1 MLNFRKIS
9 IDDKVIY
16 DKYRSKCEI
25 NASEGAF
32 ATVFIW
38 DEFYNA
44 TVADDDEFFY
54 IRFNKKNTAP
64 EFLFPVGIGDVKSA
78 LRKIE
83 AVCEERGESLKF
95 ALLTKE
101 QADIVTDFFGDAAQV
116 VSDRDCA
123 DYVYLTEKMINLSGK
138 KLHSKKNH
146 LNYFLQNYNFEFVE
160 VSGGELLDK
169 CAEKA
174 YQLVNSK
181 EKNRNSY
188 EIGAMHSY
196 FENFDALD
204 QKGCAIIID
213 GAVAAMSFGERLCD
227 DCALIQIELAD
238 DAFRGAYQAINKL
251 FLENYWSEFKYV
263 NREEDM
269 GIDGLRKAKMSYRP
283 EFLVEKY
290 FIAIND

>member
-1 MLNFRKIS
+1 MLDFRKIS
-9 IDDKVIY
+9 IEDKVIY

-32 ATVFIW
+32 TTVFIW
-38 DEFYNA
+38 NEYYNA
-44 TVADDDEFFY
+44 EIADDGEFFY
-54 IRFNKKNTAP
+54 IRFNKKNSAP
-64 EFLFPVGIGDVKSA
+64 EFMFPVGAGDIKIA
-78 LRKIE
+78 LKKIE
-83 AVCEERGESLKF
+83 EYCEENGSPIKF
-95 ALLTKE
+95 ALLTRK
-101 QADIVTDFFGDAAQV
+101 QADCVIEFFGEAAQI

-146 LNYFLQNYNFEFVE
+146 LNYFINNYDFEFVE
-160 VSGGELLDK
+160 VTDGELLEK

-174 YQLVNSK
+174 YQLVNNK

-196 FENFDALD
+196 FENYSLLG
-204 QKGCAIIID
+204 QKGCAIVID
-213 GAVAAMSFGERLCD
+213 GIVAAMSFGERLSD
-227 DCALIQIELAD
+227 ECALIQIELAD
-238 DAFRGAYQAINKL
+238 EEFRGAYQAINKL
-251 FLENYWSEFKYV
+251 FLEKYWNSFKYV

-283 EFLVEKY
+283 EFLIEKY